1 MKLILLSTALLI
13 GVSAFSQEWEFPIIL
28 EYGDTIS
35 FSEPSEII
43 SMDTSTTNLWAIAIP
58 SKDYLDS
65 AYSAPFAIITDS
77 INTYPDS
84 ADTYFELLFFQEGDP
99 YYYMEQFFIGF
110 IHKYDTDTL
119 RDGGFM
125 TISFDNGETYNNVI
139 ESSDS
144 GAWFYMVYPED
155 GENSLNL
162 YSNSDTLYNGEYGYS
177 GNSNGWVTTMLG
189 WNVLYVAPPKGG
201 DEIDTLRFRFNFI
214 SDSLDNSR
222 EGWMIDDIY
231 TFRVEILSSVKDQN
245 QVQFKLFPNPASN
258 RIMVETEK
266 DYQDLKMEIRSI
278 TAKETIHLSNGS
290 GNRLEADGIDL
301 DTGVY
306 LVTVYGDGEFLGT
319 VRCVMQ
325 R

>member
-1 MKLILLSTALLI
+1 MKHIFLFTALLI
-13 GVSAFSQEWEFPIIL
+13 GVSAFSQEWEGIWEIEEF
-28 EYGDTIS
+28 GDTIS

-43 SMDTSTTNLWAIAIP
+43 FIDTSNTNLWEIATP
-58 SKDYLDS
+58 SKVYLDS
-65 AYSAPFAIITDS
+65 AYSAPLAMITDS

-84 ADTYFELLFFQEGDP
+84 ADTYFELLFSNEDP
-99 YYYMEQFFIGF
+99 YFYMEQFFIGF

-125 TISFDNGETYNNVI
+125 TVSFDNGENYVNVI
-139 ESSDS
+139 ENPNGSTY
-144 GAWFYMVYPED
+144 FYDEFPNENN
-155 GENSLNL
+155 NSLNL
-162 YSNSDTLYNGEYGYS
+162 YSESDTLYNGEYGYS
-177 GNSNGWVTTMLG
+177 GNSNGWLSTMLG
-189 WNVLYVAPPKGG
+189 WNVIYIAPPKGG
-201 DEIDTLRFRFNFI
+201 GELDSIRFRFNFI

-231 TFRVEILSSVKDQN
+231 TFRVEILSSVKDQYK
-245 QVQFKLFPNPASN
+245 VQFKLFPNPASN

-266 DYQDLKMEIRSI
+266 DYQELKMEIRSI
-278 TAKETIHLSNGS
+278 TAKEITHFANGA

-301 DTGVY
+301 ETGVY

-319 VRCVMQ
+319 ARCVMH

>member
-1 MKLILLSTALLI
+1 MKHIFLFTALLI
-13 GVSAFSQEWEFPIIL
+13 GVSAFSQEWEYPIIL

-35 FSEPSEII
+35 FSESSDII
-43 SMDTSTTNLWAIAIP
+43 LMDTSITNLWEIAIP

-77 INTYPDS
+77 SNTYPDS

-110 IHKYDTDTL
+110 IHKYDSDTL

-139 ESSDS
+139 ENPNGDS
-144 GAWFYMVYPED
+144 WYYDIYPND
-155 GENSLNL
+155 GENSTNL
-162 YSNSDTLYNGEYGYS
+162 YSAADTLFNGEFGYS
-177 GNSNGWVTTMLG
+177 GKSNDWVSTMLG
-189 WNVLYVAPPKGG
+189 WNLIFIAPPKGG
-201 DEIDTLRFRFNFI
+201 MMDTIRFRFNFI
-214 SDSLDNSR
+214 SDSLDNNR

-231 TFRVEILSSVKDQN
+231 TFRVEVLSSVKDQN
-245 QVQFKLFPNPASN
+245 QVLFKLFPNPASN
-258 RIMVETEK
+258 RIMVETQK

-301 DTGVY
+301 ETGVY

-319 VRCVMQ
+319 ARCVMH